1 MQDVSKTNPTVA
13 STRLAVVLRQETAD
27 LHRAVECLPIMAR
40 LTSKSVTR
48 DDYLDY
54 LRALAGVYAT
64 VEPSLF
70 AALDEGLRDE
80 LGVREKLPAILD
92 DLTGQGHP
100 HVPSNSPE
108 PAPTGPG
115 AAVGGIYVL
124 EGATL
129 GGRVIAKHLRRCL
142 GADLG
147 PTAFLDFH
155 GEHASAAW
163 KRFAGILDGLPAGG
177 SVDSAEVVAG
187 ARSTFALI
195 HRLLADASVQQPTR

>member
-1 MQDVSKTNPTVA
+1 MQDLSETTPTVET
-13 STRLAVVLRQETAD
+13 TRLAVVLRRETAD
-27 LHRAVECLPIMAR
+27 LHRAVECLPIMTR
-40 LTSKSVTR
+40 LTSEAVTR
-48 DDYLDY
+48 EDYLDY

-64 VEPSLF
+64 VEASLF
-70 AALDEGLRDE
+70 AALDEGLRDA

-92 DLTGQGHP
+92 DLTEQGHP
-100 HVPSNSPE
+100 HVPSSSPE
-108 PAPTGPG
+108 QAPTGPG

-147 PTAFLDFH
+147 PAAFLDFH

-163 KRFAGILDGLPAGG
+163 KRFAGILDGLPAEG

-195 HRLLADASVQQPTR
+195 HRLLADASTHQPAR